1 MLENNMVKG
10 DKAKASKPSKST
22 GTKTIT
28 RVRPAATGRSKE
40 TMREQI
46 QRRAYELWESEGRPE
61 GRQHAH
67 WQQAEMEI
75 TRARTRVAA

>member
-1 MLENNMVKG
+1 MLENEMATG
-10 DKAKASKPSKST
+10 GKAEASKPSKAP
-22 GTKTIT
+22 GTKSVT
-28 RVRPAATGRSKE
+28 RAKPAAIGRSKE
-40 TMREQI
+40 TMQERI

-75 TRARTRVAA
+75 TRARTRALA